1 MGADNVVFLE
11 ILEWF
16 DETGKELVHRL
27 PETGSGEI
35 KFGAQHEGARFI
47 RSRTIGFPSHDVN
60 FIGQIF
66 DDAVQF
72 PT

>member
-27 PETGSGEI
+27 PEKIG
-35 KFGAQHEGARFI
+35 
-47 RSRTIGFPSHDVN
+47 RSHV
-60 FIGQIF
+60 
-66 DDAVQF
+66 
-72 PT
+72 